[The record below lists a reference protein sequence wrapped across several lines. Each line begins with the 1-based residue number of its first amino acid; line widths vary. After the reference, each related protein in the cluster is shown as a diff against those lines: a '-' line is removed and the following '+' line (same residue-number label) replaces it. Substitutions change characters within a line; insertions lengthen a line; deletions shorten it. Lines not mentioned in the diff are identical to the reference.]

1 MAAYKAWH
9 TVGIACDTDNYYG
22 LLNQPLLDNKFIL
35 DQINKPIRPT
45 SGVSNII
52 KHLDMAPISLFFTEP
67 DEPPRGEFNINDP
80 QSWRMIPL
88 EPNQLNNITGLS
100 VPDSTW
106 VQFFELIPN
115 NIVDLVCRGPKSQHT
130 GWAARELQVDY
141 DSPPDFGDVYFI
153 IPPTKSQPM
162 RLAYFTNND
171 CVLQFDSFDSP
182 DWGDWAKE
190 ILPNLRPLAVSCVS
204 CHPIIIGWADT
215 VLSNSSFIIPN
226 QSANAN
232 SDLES
237 LICPVYAYLNKGLPP
252 PSSPKPNFGQL
263 NKRLRNLNAKPL
275 YALER
280 WTPSI
285 AEIDKHNIKINQGD
299 LPPSAKCEI
308 NWRYRFQKIVNC
320 PFVQPKYRQL
330 IYWITTDTLCT
341 GKQLVHYSPR
351 GLCPHCQTT
360 ANWMHMFFTC
370 SVSVQIW
377 EIIDELGSLQ
387 WNDWRPLTPN
397 EIPVLLN
404 DYHPMNLLHLSTL
417 WAMWAHWCRY
427 FHDLEPTSNPGDW
440 FHTIITKAKDEFRLR
455 LYESHSAIQWLHL
468 IAERRIQAKD
478 KNPDAPPSATVPE
491 KEFLLVFS
499 HSIMTNP
506 KGVSIEG
513 VIPREISQ
521 WIGNKHLILLDS
533 RDSDHPKL
541 KFNNYPWDAYTR
553 PPDTDLPQDY
563 APDPWLLRPRFC
575 SYDY

>member
-1 MAAYKAWH
+1 M
-9 TVGIACDTDNYYG
+9 
-22 LLNQPLLDNKFIL
+22 
-35 DQINKPIRPT
+35 
-45 SGVSNII
+45 
-52 KHLDMAPISLFFTEP
+52 
-67 DEPPRGEFNINDP
+67 
-80 QSWRMIPL
+80 
-88 EPNQLNNITGLS
+88 
-100 VPDSTW
+100 
-106 VQFFELIPN
+106 
-115 NIVDLVCRGPKSQHT
+115 
-130 GWAARELQVDY
+130 
-141 DSPPDFGDVYFI
+141 
-153 IPPTKSQPM
+153 
-162 RLAYFTNND
+162 
-171 CVLQFDSFDSP
+171 
-182 DWGDWAKE
+182 
-190 ILPNLRPLAVSCVS
+190 
-204 CHPIIIGWADT
+204 
-215 VLSNSSFIIPN
+215 
-226 QSANAN
+226 
-232 SDLES
+232 
-237 LICPVYAYLNKGLPP
+237 
-252 PSSPKPNFGQL
+252 
-263 NKRLRNLNAKPL
+263 
-275 YALER
+275 
-280 WTPSI
+280 
-285 AEIDKHNIKINQGD
+285 
-299 LPPSAKCEI
+299 
-308 NWRYRFQKIVNC
+308 
-320 PFVQPKYRQL
+320 QPKYRQL